1 MQVLKNVYRP
11 ITAEILEV
19 VTETPTIKTFV
30 VEPKEDIGFKAGE
43 FMEVTVPGLGEA
55 PFTPSSSPSV
65 KEKID
70 FTIMKVGKVT
80 DAIHDM
86 KSGDMVGLRG
96 PFGKGYPLDAWK
108 GKEILIVGG
117 GVGGAPLRALFLA
130 LVERLDDFKKI
141 LYCYGARTPQDLV
154 YKNQILDE
162 WQKIDPKKVEI
173 RVTVDE
179 GDATW
184 KGNVGVVTT
193 VVKDLGLDLSN
204 SIAVVCGPPIMM
216 KFATFKCVEL
226 GYPDKALY
234 LSMEKNMSCGIG
246 KCGHCMLG
254 QYMVC
259 KDGPVLTYDLIKD
272 KPAIWD

>member
-1 MQVLKNVYRP
+1 MAVVKNVYRP
-11 ITAEILEV
+11 ITSEILEV
-19 VTETPTIKTFV
+19 ITETPTIKTFV
-30 VEPKEDIGFKAGE
+30 VEPKEPIGFKAGE

-65 KEKID
+65 KDKID

-80 DAIHDM
+80 EAIHEM
-86 KSGDMVGLRG
+86 AKGAVVGVRG

-130 LVERLDDFKKI
+130 LMERLNDFKKVI
-141 LYCYGARTPQDLV
+141 YCYGAKTPEDII
-154 YKNQILDE
+154 YKQAIMEE
-162 WQKIDPKKVEI
+162 WPKIDPKKVEI
-173 RVTVDE
+173 RLTVDE
-179 GDATW
+179 GDSSW

-193 VVKDLGLDLSN
+193 VVKDIGLDLKN
-204 SIAVVCGPPIMM
+204 SLAVVCGPPIMM
-216 KFATFKCVEL
+216 KFATFRCVEL
-226 GYPDKALY
+226 GFPDNTIY

-254 QYMVC
+254 EYMVC
-259 KDGPVLTYDLIKD
+259 NDGPVLTYDLIKD

>member
-1 MQVLKNVYRP
+1 MQGVKNVYKP
-11 ITAEILEV
+11 ITANIVEV
-19 VTETPTIKTFV
+19 ITETPTIKTFV
-30 VEPKEDIGFKAGE
+30 VRPKRAIPFKAGE
-43 FMEVTVPGLGEA
+43 FMEVTVPGVGEA

-65 KEKID
+65 TDTID
-70 FTIMKVGKVT
+70 FTIMKVGRVT
-80 DAIHDM
+80 EAIHNM
-86 KSGDMVGLRG
+86 QKGDLVGVRG

-130 LVERLDDFKKI
+130 LTERLDDFKKI
-141 LYCYGARTPQDLV
+141 LYCYGARTPKDIV
-154 YKNQILDE
+154 YKKQIMEE
-162 WQKIDPKKVEI
+162 WPKIDPKKIEI
-173 RVTVDE
+173 RLTVDE
-179 GDATW
+179 GDETW

-193 VVKDLGLDLSN
+193 VVTDLGLDLKN
-204 SIAVVCGPPIMM
+204 SVAIVCGPPIMM
-216 KFATFKCVEL
+216 KFATFRLVEL
-226 GYPDKALY
+226 GYPDSAIY

-254 QYMVC
+254 EYMVC

>member
-1 MQVLKNVYRP
+1 MSVVKNVYRP
-11 ITAEILEV
+11 ITAEILDV
-19 VTETPTIKTFV
+19 VTETPTIKTFTV
-30 VEPKEDIGFKAGE
+30 GPKEDIGFKAGE
-43 FMEVTVPGLGEA
+43 FMELTVPGLGEA

-65 KEKID
+65 KDKID
-70 FTIMKVGKVT
+70 FTIMNVGKVT
-80 DAIHDM
+80 DAIHQM
-86 KSGDMVGLRG
+86 GKGATVGVRG

-130 LVERLDDFKKI
+130 LIERLGDFKKI
-141 LYCYGARTPQDLV
+141 LYCYGARTPDDIV
-154 YKNQILDE
+154 YKELIKEKWPKL
-162 WQKIDPKKVEI
+162 DPKKVEI
-173 RVTVDE
+173 RLTVDE

-193 VVKDLGLDLSN
+193 VVKDLGMDLAN
-204 SIAVVCGPPIMM
+204 AVGVVCGPPVMM
-216 KFATFKCVEL
+216 KFGTFTLVEL
-226 GYPDKALY
+226 GFPDNAIY

-254 QYMVC
+254 EFMVC
-259 KDGPVLTYDLIKD
+259 KDGPVLTYDQVKD

>member
-1 MQVLKNVYRP
+1 VKNVYKP
-11 ITAEILEV
+11 ITAEIV
-19 VTETPTIKTFV
+19 DVITETPTIKTFV
-30 VEPKEDIGFKAGE
+30 VRPRETIAFKAGE
-43 FMEVTVPGLGEA
+43 FMEVTVPGVGEA

-65 KEKID
+65 KDTID

-80 DAIHDM
+80 EAIHDM
-86 KSGDMVGLRG
+86 EKGALVGVRG

-130 LVERLDDFKKI
+130 LVERLGDFKKI
-141 LYCYGARTPQDLV
+141 LYCYGARTPQDIV
-154 YKNQILDE
+154 YKKQIMEE
-162 WQKIDPKKVEI
+162 WPRIDPKKVEI
-173 RVTVDE
+173 RLTVDE
-179 GDATW
+179 GDETW

-193 VVKDLGLDLSN
+193 VVKDLGLNLNN
-204 SIAVVCGPPIMM
+204 SVAIVCGPPIMM
-216 KFATFKCVEL
+216 KFATFRLVEI
-226 GYPDKALY
+226 GYPDNAIY

-254 QYMVC
+254 EYMVC

>member
-1 MQVLKNVYRP
+1 MQVVKNVYRP

-30 VEPKEDIGFKAGE
+30 VEPKEEIGFKAGE

-65 KEKID
+65 KDKID

-86 KSGDMVGLRG
+86 KQGEMVGLRG

-130 LVERLDDFKKI
+130 LIERLDDFKKI

-154 YKNQILDE
+154 YKNHILDE
-162 WQKIDPKKVEI
+162 WHKIDPKKVEI

-226 GYPDKALY
+226 GYPDNAIY

-254 QYMVC
+254 EYMVC

>member
-1 MQVLKNVYRP
+1 MPVVKNVYRP

-19 VTETPTIKTFV
+19 VTETPTIKTFT

-43 FMEVTVPGLGEA
+43 FMEVTVPGVGEA

-65 KEKID
+65 KGKID
-70 FTIMKVGKVT
+70 FTIMNVGKVT
-80 DAIHDM
+80 DAIHKMD
-86 KSGDMVGLRG
+86 KGAIVGLRG

-141 LYCYGARTPQDLV
+141 LYCYGARTPQDIV
-154 YKNQILDE
+154 YKNQIMGE
-162 WQKIDPKKVEI
+162 WQKLDPKKIEL
-173 RVTVDE
+173 RLTVDE

-184 KGNVGVVTT
+184 KGKVGVVTT

-204 SIAVVCGPPIMM
+204 SIGVVCGPPVMM
-216 KFATFKCVEL
+216 KFGTFTLVEL
-226 GYPDKALY
+226 GFPDNVIY

-254 QYMVC
+254 EYMVC
-259 KDGPVLTYDLIKD
+259 KDGPVLTYDLVKD
-272 KPAIWD
+272 KPGVWD

>member
-1 MQVLKNVYRP
+1 MQVVKNVYRP

-30 VEPKEDIGFKAGE
+30 VEPKEEIGFKAGE

-65 KEKID
+65 KDKID

-86 KSGDMVGLRG
+86 KQGAMVGLRG

-130 LVERLDDFKKI
+130 LVERLDDFKRI

-154 YKNQILDE
+154 YKNLILDE
-162 WQKIDPKKVEI
+162 WHKIDPKKVEI

-226 GYPDKALY
+226 GYPDNAIY

>member
-11 ITAEILEV
+11 ITAEILEI

-86 KSGDMVGLRG
+86 KAGDMIGLRG

-154 YKNQILDE
+154 YKNQVLDE

-226 GYPDKALY
+226 GYPDNALY